1 MFRHS
6 VKFPLSIVR
15 KYPLY
20 VERQYVVRLYRTSA
34 PVYRKQIEGQKEEC
48 PQEKSGK
55 LFYYTLGAV
64 IIGTGAVVAYAKH
77 DEDFRALLREYV
89 PGSDEFISFI
99 TAEETSPID
108 YLLRVISDLAASLKR
123 EVMTM
128 FGQESGKKELPP
140 CDDKQQPYVPPKP
153 IFKDMN
159 LKGDKT
165 DEKRIYVKKPD
176 GEVDITP
183 VPDTSIP
190 KSGDSL
196 NPRDLKELEEAIN
209 DASTVAVKT
218 YTDAI
223 CALRDLAEDIYQ
235 LVDSSIESVDSRIWS
250 KIKKKTEERERL
262 IAEADMALKTATENS
277 KKFRAMLDDPAFP
290 GDEDT
295 KNAVKRSIR
304 RNSDAVVNAKKTYE
318 QEVKRASITEKY
330 WSKVLEARK
339 NFNDEIETLF
349 PNVRIN
355 DKKANFNEGEMDLF
369 FLYTYQ
375 MVLFYQKELNKLDT
389 LGNLRLIQALEQS
402 KLGDP
407 LAIDA
412 AIEQEVDKERRKIG
426 LEFQKR
432 LLNVKV
438 DCEKA
443 MRVQLKRQAEAH
455 SDHLA
460 EVVDM
465 KEKELD
471 RKMNRMLDEKLH
483 EERMKFK
490 EEVAAMVARLRGID
504 DVMKCRAASDRKAR
518 ASQALWAACQALEAA
533 LRGPGGS
540 VPPAEEVMKPL
551 ENEVNLIL
559 KAGAPD
565 DEMVDAVVASIPQE
579 ARLRG
584 VYPDSVL
591 RNRFLNVERVAKRVA
606 LLPDGGASLPIML
619 LSYIQSFFIINPA
632 NPIPPKELAN
642 QPVEVGKFNT
652 FEILQRARYWV
663 DRGDFAQA
671 LRYMLLLEG
680 APHVVAKDWIN
691 ETRIFLETQQAA
703 IALMAHAS
711 AAGLAYS

>member
-6 VKFPLSIVR
+6 VKFPLSIVK
-15 KYPLY
+15 KYPLS
-20 VERQYVVRLYRTSA
+20 VERQYVFRLYRTSA
-34 PVYRKQIEGQKEEC
+34 PVCRKQIEGKEEC
-48 PQEKSGK
+48 PNEKSGR

-77 DEDFRALLREYV
+77 DEDFRALLRDNV
-89 PGSDEFISFI
+89 PGSDEFISFV

-108 YLLRVISDLAASLKR
+108 YLLRLIADLASTLKR

-128 FGQESGKKELPP
+128 FGQESGSKEMVP
-140 CDDKQQPYVPPKP
+140 CDDKKQPYVPPKP
-153 IFKDMN
+153 IFKDIDV
-159 LKGDKT
+159 KGDKT
-165 DEKRIYVKKPD
+165 DEKRIYTQLPD
-176 GEVDITP
+176 GEIEIKP
-183 VPDTSIP
+183 VPEPEKPEDYSEAVTP
-190 KSGDSL
+190 K
-196 NPRDLKELEEAIN
+196 NLKELEEAIN
-209 DASTVAVKT
+209 SSSGLAVKT
-218 YTDAI
+218 YTDAV

-235 LVDSSIESVDSRIWS
+235 LVDSSVENVDPRIWS
-250 KIKKKTEERERL
+250 KIKKKTQEREQL
-262 IAEADMALKTATENS
+262 IAEADKALKTVTESS
-277 KKFRAMLDDPAFP
+277 KKFKAMLDDPAFP

-295 KNAVKRSIR
+295 KNIVRLSIR
-304 RNSDAVVNAKKTYE
+304 RNNEAVANAKKTYS
-318 QEVKRASITEKY
+318 QEVTRASITEKY
-330 WSKVLEARK
+330 WNKVLEARK
-339 NFNDEIETLF
+339 NFTDEIEALF

-355 DKKANFNEGEMDLF
+355 DKKANFKEGEMDLF

-375 MVLFYQKELNKLDT
+375 MILFYQKELNKLDT
-389 LGNLRLIQALEQS
+389 LGNLRLVQALEQS

-432 LLNVKV
+432 LLNMKV

-443 MRVQLKRQAEAH
+443 MRIQLKRQAEAH
-455 SDHLA
+455 SDHLS

-465 KEKELD
+465 KEKDME
-471 RKMNRMLDEKLH
+471 RQMKRMLDEKLN
-483 EERMKFK
+483 EERTKFK

-504 DVMKCRAASDRKAR
+504 DVMKCRASADRKAR

-533 LRGPGGS
+533 LRGPGGCT
-540 VPPAEEVMKPL
+540 PPAEEAMKPL
-551 ENEVNLIL
+551 EDEVSLIL

-606 LLPDGGASLPIML
+606 LLPDGGASLPVML

-632 NPIPPKELAN
+632 NPIPPHELAN

-703 IALMAHAS
+703 VALMAHAS